1 MLKLDPDKLVF
12 LDETG
17 GWLDMPRF
25 HARCVG
31 GARIYDTAAK
41 KRKGTVSL
49 LAAITNR
56 GMEDRACLIHEGSV
70 DSKAFIAYI
79 EYALCPT
86 LEPGQTV
93 VMDNFTVHH
102 TKRVRELIEARDCQ
116 LLYLPT
122 YSPDF
127 NPIENLFAKIKA
139 CIRKLRPN
147 TVNNLIK
154 AFEDAVLSVTP
165 TNATNAFR
173 HCGYQ

>member
-1 MLKLDPDKLVF
+1 VF

-17 GWLDMPRF
+17 GWLDMPRVY
-25 HARCVG
+25 ARGVG

-41 KRKGTVSL
+41 KRKGEVSL

-70 DSKAFIAYI
+70 DSRAFLAYI
-79 EYALCPT
+79 EHVLCPT
-86 LEPGQTV
+86 LGLGQTV

-102 TKRVRELIEARDCQ
+102 NKRVRELIETRNCK

-127 NPIENLFAKIKA
+127 NPIENLFAKVKA
-139 CIRKLRPN
+139 YIRKLRPDS
-147 TVNNLIK
+147 VHDLIK
-154 AFEDAVLSVTP
+154 AFEDAVSSVTP
-165 TNATNAFR
+165 TNAANAFR
-173 HCGYQ
+173 YCGYQ